1 MSLQF
6 PASTGNIFLKIIFV
20 TCISK
25 EGGENLEVSY
35 IRYLFLLMLPHCAPL
50 CASYCTSTK
59 RRMKTEGKT
68 KQSWKFGGNEFCHKG
83 TAKISCLFHCG
94 QGWNKTKTILLLIST
109 TGISTSIFA
118 SLQNTKL
125 FSLPD
130 CPQPN
135 GVTRE
140 LTPYSIWLVVA
151 ANKHPKSRICCAKQC
166 ANAEYK
172 DGLCL

>member
-25 EGGENLEVSY
+25 EGGQNLEVSY
-35 IRYLFLLMLPHCAPL
+35 IRYLLLLMLPHCAPL
-50 CASYCTSTK
+50 YASYCTSTK
-59 RRMKTEGKT
+59 RRMKTERKT

-94 QGWNKTKTILLLIST
+94 LGWNKTKTILLLIST

-118 SLQNTKL
+118 SLTKYKT
-125 FSLPD
+125 LP
-130 CPQPN
+130 PSRLPPTQWGHKGTHPLQH
-135 GVTRE
+135 
-140 LTPYSIWLVVA
+140 LTCGS
-151 ANKHPKSRICCAKQC
+151 SQQTS
-166 ANAEYK
+166 
-172 DGLCL
+172 